1 MRLIVAEK
9 PSVGRDI
16 ARTLG
21 SHRKGKGSLAGDGWT
36 VTWALGHLAELA
48 PPDAYGEEYKK
59 WRLESLPI
67 LPDRFKVRVSSKTR
81 EQFSV
86 VKSLMGDSSVSEVV
100 NACDAGREGEL
111 IFAYLYGLSGCRKPV
126 LRLWISSLTHEAILA
141 GFDDLR
147 DGISMKP
154 LEDAARSRG
163 EADWIVGM
171 NATRA
176 YSVRFGRPGNV
187 LSVGRV
193 QTPTLKLLVDRERE
207 IQDFKPEKFWTVHAR
222 FSREGSTYDGV
233 WFKNKQNRLSE
244 KETADRVAEK
254 VRGGT
259 GTVRKAQKKTAT
271 EKPPLLYDLTELQ
284 RNANARYGFTAER
297 TLRAAQALY
306 EERKLI
312 TYPRTSSRY
321 LSQDMVGGLKK
332 RVEAAGALPELSPF
346 AAKLLEKQKLPIS
359 KRIVD
364 DSKVTDHH
372 AIIPTN
378 KKSSDNLPPDEA
390 KVYDLVARRFLAVF
404 FPAARFENTTV
415 VTEVRE
421 ETFLSRGRVVLEAG
435 WRALYPDGVGGRK
448 EKEPPVLPPIEVGQE
463 WGVVKVGVK
472 EGETKPPPRYS
483 EAALLGAMETAGK
496 LVEDEELRQQMKD
509 SGLGTPAT
517 RAATIERLIKV
528 GYIERERKI
537 LVPTE
542 KGRSLIGLLGESP
555 LTSAELTARWEERLA
570 MMEKGMERRPD
581 FMSDIN
587 RFTTKLVEE
596 VRGMEG
602 ERLAAPSRSR
612 EPLGA
617 CPKCG
622 APVIE
627 TRKAFGC
634 SAWKK
639 SGCDFVIWKQVS
651 GKRLS
656 ENQARQLLTKG
667 RTAQMKGFKSKA
679 GKPYSAALKLDAEH
693 RVRLEFANGH
703 K

>member
-1 MRLIVAEK
+1 MR
-9 PSVGRDI
+9 
-16 ARTLG
+16 
-21 SHRKGKGSLAGDGWT
+21 
-36 VTWALGHLAELA
+36 
-48 PPDAYGEEYKK
+48 
-59 WRLESLPI
+59 
-67 LPDRFKVRVSSKTR
+67 
-81 EQFSV
+81 
-86 VKSLMGDSSVSEVV
+86 
-100 NACDAGREGEL
+100 
-111 IFAYLYGLSGCRKPV
+111 
-126 LRLWISSLTHEAILA
+126 
-141 GFDDLR
+141 
-147 DGISMKP
+147 P

-176 YSVRFGRPGNV
+176 YSVRFGGRGNV

-193 QTPTLKLLVDRERE
+193 QTPTLKLLVERE
-207 IQDFKPEKFWTVHAR
+207 TEIQNFEPEKFWTVYAR
-222 FSREGSTYDGV
+222 FSRDGSSYDGV
-233 WFKNKQNRLSE
+233 WFKNKENRLPE
-244 KETADRVAEK
+244 KEAADGIAAK

-271 EKPPLLYDLTELQ
+271 EKPPLLYDLTGLQ

-321 LSQDMVGGLKK
+321 LSRDMVGGLRK
-332 RVEAAGALPELSPF
+332 RIEAAGALPELSPF
-346 AAKLLEKQKLPIS
+346 AQKLLGGSKLPIS
-359 KRIVD
+359 KRTVD

-378 KKSSDNLPPDEA
+378 KKVSDGLSPDEA

-415 VTEVRE
+415 VTEVRG

-448 EKEPPVLPPIEVGQE
+448 EKEPPVLPSVEVGQE
-463 WGVVKVGVK
+463 WAVARVGVK

-483 EAALLGAMETAGK
+483 ESALLGAMETAGRI
-496 LVEDEELRQQMKD
+496 VEDEELRQQMKD

-528 GYIERERKI
+528 GYVEREKKV

-542 KGRSLIGLLGESP
+542 KGRALIGLLGESP
-555 LTSAELTARWEERLA
+555 LASAELTARWEERLA
-570 MMEKGMERRPD
+570 KMEKGAERRPD
-581 FMSDIN
+581 FMADIN
-587 RFTTKLVEE
+587 GFATGLVEA
-596 VRGMEG
+596 VRAMEG
-602 ERLAAPSRSR
+602 EKLAAPSRNR

-622 APVIE
+622 APVVE
-627 TRKAFGC
+627 TRKAYGC

-639 SGCDFVIWKQVS
+639 SGCDFAIWKQVS

-656 ENQARQLLTKG
+656 EGQARQLLTRG
-667 RTAQMKGFKSKA
+667 RTGQMKGFMSKA
-679 GKPYSAALKLDAEH
+679 GKPYSAALKLDGEH
-693 RVRLEFANGH
+693 RVRLEFENGR
-703 K
+703 KSTPSSATG